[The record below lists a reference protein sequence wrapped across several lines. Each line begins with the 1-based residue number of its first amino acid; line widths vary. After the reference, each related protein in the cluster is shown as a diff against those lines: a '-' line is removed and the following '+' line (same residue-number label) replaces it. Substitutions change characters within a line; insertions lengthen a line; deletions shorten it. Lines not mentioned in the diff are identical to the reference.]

1 MEMDS
6 NHDKFTFYIDNDK
19 YVKQLAEMPKYVS
32 NGSIGEVIFHYSNE
46 EHHFLESIKLN
57 QKPLGTNIIKDFAI
71 IVNYR
76 PFQNEM
82 INEDMEY
89 IFKLPINVYTFI
101 MNLLKIG
108 ATRIA

>member
-1 MEMDS
+1 MEMNS
-6 NHDKFTFYIDNDK
+6 NYDKFTFYIDTGK
-19 YVKQLAEMPKYVS
+19 YVKKVDWPTYVS
-32 NGSIGEVIFHYSNE
+32 NGSIGEVIFHYLNE

-57 QKPLGTNIIKDFAI
+57 KKPLGTNITKHFAI

-82 INEDMEY
+82 INEDMDY
-89 IFKLPINVYTFI
+89 VFDLPINVYTFI